1 MYRPEITIRNF
12 QYPEDYQEV
21 YALWLDAGD
30 GIQLRRSDEPDEI
43 EKKIARDPNLF
54 LIAQAGD
61 EVIGTVLGG
70 YDGRRGMMYHLA
82 VSTPYRR
89 QGIAEMLVTELER
102 RLQAKGCTRYYLLVT
117 EDNNEAIRFYEKH
130 GWEEMDA
137 LSIYAKDLV

>member
-1 MYRPEITIRNF
+1 
-12 QYPEDYQEV
+12 
-21 YALWLDAGD
+21 
-30 GIQLRRSDEPDEI
+30 
-43 EKKIARDPNLF
+43 
-54 LIAQAGD
+54 
-61 EVIGTVLGG
+61 
-70 YDGRRGMMYHLA
+70 MMYHLA

-89 QGIAEMLVTELER
+89 QGIAEMLVAELER